1 MKTNKKIINRTED
14 AVAEMIQG
22 LLRQYPE
29 TLKCCE
35 APFSNVLIG
44 SHYHDRTKDIH
55 AVSGTHKRISLI
67 SGGGSGHEP
76 SHAGW
81 IGSGM
86 LTAVVCGGI
95 FASPSITAICAA
107 LRAVPS
113 DSGMLVIVKNYTG
126 DCLNFGMAIEMEN
139 SMNKSQIE
147 MVVVAD
153 DVALPR
159 TKGITGARGLAGTVL
174 IHKIAGA
181 AAAAG
186 YSLSYVAAL
195 ARKACARMGTL
206 GIALETVAVPGA
218 PATSSSRLPDD
229 RFEVGLGIHGEA
241 GLQQCPTMTANEM
254 ATTMIATIQ
263 SYGRLEK
270 EGIDTIVPMF
280 TAGDEVCV
288 LVNNLG
294 GTSELEMSILAN
306 ACVTELESVHNV
318 KVRSLYVGTYMSSFN
333 MHGASL
339 TILNLTDEMV
349 ELLEAPTCAPGWKKC
364 QYSKDQNV
372 LIPVPVPPEMND
384 SSPDTALPSLKIQDF
399 ATVAQ
404 NMVAAAAQSLIDHEP
419 LITQYDTIVGDGDC
433 GWTMKR
439 GAMALLECQHLDTS
453 HPVRL
458 FTQIADLLSSSM
470 GGTSG
475 VLLELGFR
483 KMATYLSRLEKQNIT
498 ANELFAAFQQG
509 VQAIGFY
516 GRATLGA
523 RTMLDALIPASQVK
537 QNDLLQGMA
546 QAARHGADSTATM
559 GTASAGRSNYLS
571 EESLQGTPD
580 PGAIAMALVLESIAA
595 SALT

>member
-1 MKTNKKIINRTED
+1 MTANKKIINCTED

-35 APFSNVLIG
+35 APYQNILIG
-44 SHYHDRTKDIH
+44 SHYHTKERT
-55 AVSGTHKRISLI
+55 AASFTPISLI

-81 IGSGM
+81 IGCGM
-86 LTAVVCGGI
+86 LTSVVCGGI
-95 FASPSITAICAA
+95 FASPSIAAIRAA

-113 DSGMLVIVKNYTG
+113 DAGILVIVKNYTG

-139 SMNKSQIE
+139 TSNNTSPIE
-147 MVVVAD
+147 MVVVAE

-159 TKGITGARGLAGTVL
+159 EKGVTGARGLAGTVL

-186 YSLSYVAAL
+186 YSLSQVATL
-195 ARKACARMGTL
+195 ARNACARMGTL

-229 RFEVGLGIHGEA
+229 CFEVGLGIHGEA
-241 GLQQCPTMTANEM
+241 GLKQCPAMTANEM
-254 ATTMIATIQ
+254 ATTMIVAIQ
-263 SYGRLEK
+263 SYGR
-270 EGIDTIVPMF
+270 IMNDDDDTIVPMF
-280 TAGDEVCV
+280 ASGDEVCV

-294 GTSELEMSILAN
+294 GTSEFEMSILAN
-306 ACVTELESVHNV
+306 ACVTELEAVHHV
-318 KVRSLYVGTYMSSFN
+318 KVRLLYVGTYMSSFN

-339 TILNLTDEMV
+339 TILNLTDEMI
-349 ELLEAPTCAPGWKKC
+349 ELLEAPTSAPAWKKC
-364 QYSKDQNV
+364 QYSKDPNAMV
-372 LIPVPVPPEMND
+372 PVPVPPELKTK
-384 SSPDTALPSLKIQDF
+384 STYRALPPLMIQDF
-399 ATVAQ
+399 STVARK
-404 NMVAAAAQSLIDHEP
+404 MVAAAAQSLIDHEP
-419 LITQYDTIVGDGDC
+419 LITKYDTIVGDGDC
-433 GWTMKR
+433 GLTMKR
-439 GAMALLECQHLDTS
+439 GAVALLKCKHLDTS

-458 FTQIADLLSSSM
+458 FTQIADLVSSSM

-483 KMATYLSRLEKQNIT
+483 KMATYMSRAKDRNIT
-498 ANELFAAFQQG
+498 ARELFAAFQQG
-509 VQAIGFY
+509 VQAISFY

-523 RTMLDALIPASQVK
+523 RTMLDALIPASRVE
-537 QNDLLQGMA
+537 NADLLQGMA

-559 GTASAGRSNYLS
+559 GKATAGRSNYLS
-571 EESLQGTPD
+571 EVSLQGTPD
-580 PGAIAMALVLESIAA
+580 PGAIAMALVLEAIAA
-595 SALT
+595 SVSS